1 MQVKNLKYNQLGT
14 IDCEIEHPS
23 YGWIPFTAS
32 PDDIETLGKEI
43 YNKAISGEYSEI
55 AEYVA
60 PPVQVLIPSFVTM
73 RQARLALLQQG
84 LLSQV
89 QTAIDS
95 LPSPQKEA
103 AQIEWDYSSEV
114 HRDKPFVQL
123 LGSTLGL
130 SDEQL
135 DSLFE
140 LASTL

>member
-1 MQVKNLKYNQLGT
+1 MQVRNLKYNQLGT

-32 PDDIETLGKEI
+32 PDDSEHLGVEI
-43 YNKAISGEYSEI
+43 YNRAIDGEFGTV
-55 AEYVA
+55 AEYVPV
-60 PPVQVLIPSFVTM
+60 PPVVSIPSFVTM

-89 QTAIDS
+89 QAAIDS

-114 HRDKPFVQL
+114 HRNKPFVQL
-123 LGSTLGL
+123 LGAALGL
-130 SDEQL
+130 TEEQL
-135 DSLFE
+135 DNLFL

>member
-1 MQVKNLKYNQLGT
+1 MQVKNVKYNQLGT

-23 YGWIPFTAS
+23 HGWIPFTAS
-32 PDDIETLGKEI
+32 PDDVETLGKEI
-43 YNKAISGEYSEI
+43 YNKAISGEYGEI

-123 LGSTLGL
+123 LGAALGL
-130 SDEQL
+130 SNEEL
-135 DSLFE
+135 DDLFV

>member
-1 MQVKNLKYNQLGT
+1 MPKISIINV
-14 IDCEIEHPS
+14 IDRTVEEREMLPEEIV
-23 YGWIPFTAS
+23 
-32 PDDIETLGKEI
+32 
-43 YNKAISGEYSEI
+43 SGQNPGVHI
-55 AEYVA
+55 
-60 PPVQVLIPSFVTM
+60 VTM

-84 LLSQV
+84 LLPQV
-89 QTAIDS
+89 QTAINS

-123 LGSTLGL
+123 LGSALGL

>member
-1 MQVKNLKYNQLGT
+1 MQVKNLKYNQFGT
-14 IDCEIEHPS
+14 IDCEIEHPI

-32 PDDIETLGKEI
+32 PNDSEPLGVEI
-43 YNKAISGEYSEI
+43 YNHAINGELGTVE
-55 AEYVA
+55 EYV
-60 PPVQVLIPSFVTM
+60 PTSPVVSIPSFVTM

-114 HRDKPFVQL
+114 HRNKPFVQL
-123 LGSTLGL
+123 LGAALGL
-130 SDEQL
+130 TEEQL
-135 DSLFE
+135 DNLFL

>member
-1 MQVKNLKYNQLGT
+1 MEKGFYHPSIGYWQTVSDPSVEISNNYPEGT
-14 IDCEIEHPS
+14 IEVGLPPTINHRYIDGNWVEIQP
-23 YGWIPFTAS
+23 
-32 PDDIETLGKEI
+32 EI
-43 YNKAISGEYSEI
+43 F
-55 AEYVA
+55 V
-60 PPVQVLIPSFVTM
+60 PTVVTM

-84 LLSQV
+84 LLFQV

-123 LGSTLGL
+123 LGAALGL
-130 SDEQL
+130 TEEQL
-135 DSLFE
+135 DNLFV

>member
-32 PDDIETLGKEI
+32 PDDSEPLGVEI
-43 YNKAISGEYSEI
+43 YNQAINGEFGAVE
-55 AEYVA
+55 EYV
-60 PPVQVLIPSFVTM
+60 PTQPVISIPSFVTM

-89 QTAIDS
+89 QIAIDS

-114 HRDKPFVQL
+114 HRNKPFVQL
-123 LGSTLGL
+123 LSAALGL
-130 SDEQL
+130 TEEQL
-135 DSLFE
+135 DDLFV

>member
-1 MQVKNLKYNQLGT
+1 MQVRNLKYNQLGT

-23 YGWIPFTAS
+23 YGWIPFTSS
-32 PDDIETLGKEI
+32 PDDSEPLGVEI
-43 YNKAISGEYSEI
+43 YNRAVNGEFGAVE
-55 AEYVA
+55 EYVPV
-60 PPVQVLIPSFVTM
+60 PPVVSIPSFVTM

-89 QTAIDS
+89 QMAIDS

-123 LGSTLGL
+123 LGAALGL
-130 SDEQL
+130 SEQQL
-135 DSLFE
+135 DDLFL

>member
-1 MQVKNLKYNQLGT
+1 MQVKNLKYNQLGN

-32 PDDIETLGKEI
+32 PYDSEPLGVQI
-43 YNKAISGEYSEI
+43 YNRAINGEFGEI
-55 AEYVA
+55 EEYVPT
-60 PPVQVLIPSFVTM
+60 PPVISIPSFVTM

-103 AQIEWDYSSEV
+103 AEIEWNYSSEV
-114 HRDKPFVQL
+114 HRSSQFVQL
-123 LGSTLGL
+123 LGANLGL
-130 SDEQL
+130 SSQQL
-135 DSLFE
+135 DDLFTLAASL
-140 LASTL
+140 

>member
-1 MQVKNLKYNQLGT
+1 MEKGFYHSTIGYWQTNSEPSEEVIATYPEGT
-14 IDCEIEHPS
+14 IEVGLPPTVNHKYVDGSWIEVQS
-23 YGWIPFTAS
+23 QVFIPT
-32 PDDIETLGKEI
+32 
-43 YNKAISGEYSEI
+43 
-55 AEYVA
+55 V
-60 PPVQVLIPSFVTM
+60 VTM

-84 LLSQV
+84 LLYQV

-123 LGSTLGL
+123 LGAALGL
-130 SDEQL
+130 TEEQL
-135 DSLFE
+135 DNLFT